1 MLVGTWVAAV
11 WAIQCYKRHR
21 FERVAPARTTPLLT
35 MDWTV
40 PDRQIET
47 AVGLSPDRNDFVV
60 AGGEKELTVRAEF

>member
-35 MDWTV
+35 MYWTG
-40 PDRQIET
+40 PDQQIET
-47 AVGLSPDRNDFVV
+47 SVV
-60 AGGEKELTVRAEF
+60 LANPPLD